1 MLSFNDPAL
10 VLVLLMLSFNDPAL
24 VLVLLMLSFNDPA
37 LVLVLLMLS
46 FIALRECS
54 LFEMRRICTCFVL
67 FGYICI
73 AVGDTIIKKSMIGV
87 LLTNLIM
94 PQLVCLSQVFYF
106 HLQLWWLFFC
116 SPWSIICL
124 RSVWRYQRGNQI
136 PEIEEEQTT
145 K

>member
-24 VLVLLMLSFNDPA
+24 VLVLSMLSFNDPA

-46 FIALRECS
+46 FIALRVCS
-54 LFEMRRICTCFVL
+54 LFERRRICTCFVL

-94 PQLVCLSQVFYF
+94 PQLVCCHKSLFPSTIVVVILLLTMINYVFKK
-106 HLQLWWLFFC
+106 
-116 SPWSIICL
+116 CL
-124 RSVWRYQRGNQI
+124 KISKR
-136 PEIEEEQTT
+136 
-145 K
+145 